1 MPALRIPRRA
11 LALTAPIAAAV
22 LFTGVA
28 TAAPPQPMG
37 TAITIGC
44 LNQGSLA
51 SLTSVTAQPGPDS
64 APAIAPGHVLFSTRE
79 AAWPI
84 PAAGQVT
91 VAWLN
96 RSNGRVGLTELT
108 GTYPNLAAVA
118 DTGPGEVLATVFGSV
133 SLASGPLCNST
144 PAMGSVI
151 VG

>member
-1 MPALRIPRRA
+1 MPAQRISRRA

-28 TAAPPQPMG
+28 TAAPPQSMG

-51 SLTSVTAQPGPDS
+51 SLTAVTAHAGPE
-64 APAIAPGHVLFSTRE
+64 AEPPIAPGHVLFSTRE
-79 AAWPI
+79 AAWPA

-96 RSNGRVGLTELT
+96 RSNGRTGISELT
-108 GTYPNLAAVA
+108 GAYPNLSAVA

-144 PAMGSVI
+144 PAMGAVT